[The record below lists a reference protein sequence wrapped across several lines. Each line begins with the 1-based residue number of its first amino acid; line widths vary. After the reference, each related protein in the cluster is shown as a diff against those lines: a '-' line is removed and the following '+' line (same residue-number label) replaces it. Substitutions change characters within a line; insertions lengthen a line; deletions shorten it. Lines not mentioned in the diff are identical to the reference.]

1 MTTLKAALQ
10 EAYFMELEEI
20 PSEEKLS
27 EDEALTFSSA
37 FERKMKKLIRRAD
50 HPIRYRIAQAA
61 ASLLLVALLSGC
73 TVLAVSPEARA
84 AFVGWIKEF
93 QQKWYSYQYIG
104 ERDAVPK
111 DTIYCPTWLPK
122 GYQEI
127 KAPELGD
134 FVYALYENEN
144 GSRLA
149 FTYQVGLEELTFRV
163 EWEKAQIQHPFVAD
177 VQADL
182 FLNTAGGA
190 NAIVWTDEAKG
201 AVFLIAAQLDGKD
214 LVRVAESVQESAPI
228 GWIYRPT
235 WFPPGSYI
243 GTSTE
248 ADGEGDTVY
257 ITSDGAML
265 EFCYSKSGKTPY
277 ASWTG
282 GQNITFKNGTAML
295 YPAGQV
301 GTSQILTWSD
311 RDTGYAFW
319 VISEIPIEDMVRF
332 AESVQIYMHSMD
344 SIFEI
349 DVIYEDMLSK
359 PLYGKVEDAM
369 TDEFVSQIQECAKGD
384 AEMGVYMSSDYE
396 EMTKAYRAEHISP
409 ERYSAIA
416 QVSSLLE
423 LESDQASSDNIL
435 YLIEPFCFANIRKSE
450 YGTYAHIFDE
460 NGIMIAGYTS
470 VDKYTTAGEY
480 NNIDEYIDA
489 NEYPNAD
496 EYIIAGGLWTPV
508 PTIEEMIYNYHTAQ
522 IYYTAYHEAE
532 ADMSHK

>member
-10 EAYFMELEEI
+10 EAYFMELEEM

-37 FERKMKKLIRRAD
+37 FERKMKRLIRRAD
-50 HPIRYRIAQAA
+50 HPIRYRIAQIAA
-61 ASLLLVALLSGC
+61 CLLLAALLSGC

-84 AFVGWIKEF
+84 AVVGWIKEF
-93 QQKWYSYQYIG
+93 QQKWYSYQYVG
-104 ERDAVPK
+104 ERDAVLK
-111 DTIYCPTWLPK
+111 DTIYCPTWLPE

-127 KAPELGD
+127 KAPKLGN

-163 EWEKAQIQHPFVAD
+163 EWEKAQIQHPFVGKT
-177 VQADL
+177 QADL

-201 AVFLIAAQLDGKD
+201 AVFLVAAQLDGKD
-214 LVRVAESVQESAPI
+214 LVRVAESVRESAPM

-235 WFPPGSYI
+235 WFPPDFYI
-243 GTSTE
+243 DTSIE
-248 ADGEGDTVY
+248 VDGEGDTVY
-257 ITSDGAML
+257 RTSDGALM

-277 ASWTG
+277 ASRTD
-282 GQNITFKNGTAML
+282 GQNITLKNGTAML

-301 GTSQILTWSD
+301 GTGQILTWSD

-319 VISEIPIEDMVRF
+319 LTAEIPTEDMVRF
-332 AESVQIYMHSMD
+332 AESVQIYMHSID
-344 SIFEI
+344 SIFESSII
-349 DVIYEDMLSK
+349 DEDMISK
-359 PLYGKVEDAM
+359 PLYGKVDTAM
-369 TDEFVSQIQECAKGD
+369 TDEFVSQIEKWAKCD
-384 AEMGVYMSSDYE
+384 AQMGVYMSSGYE
-396 EMTKAYRAEHISP
+396 KMIKAYGEEHISP
-409 ERYSAIA
+409 ERYSAII
-416 QVSSLLE
+416 QVSSL

-435 YLIEPFCFANIRKSE
+435 CLVEPFCFANIRKSE

-460 NGIMIAGYTS
+460 NGIMIAGYIS

-489 NEYPNAD
+489 NGYPRAD

-508 PTIEEMIYNYHTAQ
+508 PTIEEMLYNYHVTQ
-522 IYYTAYHEAE
+522 IYYTAYNEAKV
-532 ADMSHK
+532 DMSHK

>member
-10 EAYFMELEEI
+10 EAYFMELEEL
-20 PSEEKLS
+20 PSEEILS
-27 EDEALTFSSA
+27 EDEALTFSPA

-61 ASLLLVALLSGC
+61 ACLLLAALLSGC

-84 AFVGWIKEF
+84 AFTGWIKEF
-93 QQKWYSYQYIG
+93 QQKWYSYQYVG
-104 ERDAVPK
+104 EQDTVPR
-111 DTIYCPTWLPK
+111 DTIYCPTWLPE

-127 KAPELGD
+127 KAPKLGN

-149 FTYQVGLEELTFRV
+149 FTYQVGLDELTFRV
-163 EWEKAQIQHPFVAD
+163 EWEKTQIQHPFVAD
-177 VQADL
+177 IQADL
-182 FLNTAGGA
+182 FLNTAGGT

-201 AVFLIAAQLDGKD
+201 AVFLIAAQIDGKD
-214 LVRVAESVQESAPI
+214 LVRVAESVRESAPM

-235 WFPPGSYI
+235 WFPPGSFI
-243 GTSTE
+243 ETSIE

-257 ITSDGAML
+257 RTSDGALL

-277 ASWTG
+277 ASRTD
-282 GQNITFKNGTAML
+282 GQNITLKNSPAML
-295 YPAGQV
+295 YPDEGMGIGQV
-301 GTSQILTWSD
+301 LTWSD
-311 RDTGYAFW
+311 IDTGYTFW
-319 VISEIPIEDMVRF
+319 LVSEIPIEDMVRF
-332 AESVQIYMHSMD
+332 AESVQIYIHSID

-349 DVIYEDMLSK
+349 IDKDMLSK
-359 PLYGKVEDAM
+359 PLYGKVENAM
-369 TDEFVSQIQECAKGD
+369 TDEFVSQVKECAKRD

-396 EMTKAYRAEHISP
+396 KMTKTYREEHISP
-409 ERYSAIA
+409 DRDSAIA

-423 LESDQASSDNIL
+423 SDQASSYNVL
-435 YLIEPFCFANIRKSE
+435 CLIEPFCFANIQKSE

-460 NGIMIAGYTS
+460 NGIMIAGYLS

-489 NEYPNAD
+489 NGYPNAD
-496 EYIIAGGLWTPV
+496 AYITAGGLWTLS
-508 PTIEEMIYNYHTAQ
+508 PTSEEMIYNYHVAQ
-522 IYYTAYHEAE
+522 IYYTAYNEAE
-532 ADMSHK
+532 TDMSHK